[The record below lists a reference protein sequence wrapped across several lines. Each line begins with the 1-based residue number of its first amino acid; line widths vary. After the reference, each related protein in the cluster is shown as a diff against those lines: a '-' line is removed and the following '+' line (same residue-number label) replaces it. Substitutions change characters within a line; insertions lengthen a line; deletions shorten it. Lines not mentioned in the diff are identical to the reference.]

1 MTPSMTGLRC
11 FAPYLFGADL
21 GKPHSSG
28 LSSEPRFAG
37 DVIDRVLAALPVL
50 PPFIRYYDD
59 FDDTQHSIHD
69 PASAMLFELAINGR
83 TIRVDF
89 TRHEKRHA
97 LLLKHVF
104 LYLLSVDLTV
114 STAANYLIAATHMS
128 LKDIADIVRAGPL
141 GIAAV
146 WAGLRVREMPLAA
159 YILAKSLL
167 RLLCRHRLQD
177 WSDSYSSYI
186 TNTLPLPARDAY
198 MGVHSGDV
206 FLNADEEAAV
216 VRHLDET
223 VTALTSPALVSNEVL
238 CDTGMLLCAYQ
249 FAMRPIQ
256 IAMLNM
262 RNVRIWHDAQD
273 GLPTVHLTFHMAK
286 QRGKAKQRPLT
297 RRVKR
302 EWAPL
307 FVALEKW
314 RRVGGATGDAHFFN
328 VQSNYEAGARIAAL
342 VRKLIGSDELG
353 TATDLRHT
361 AAQRLV
367 DAGASHEELAEF
379 MGHSYVQTGLV
390 YFSTSASHAE
400 RVNRALGASDIYRR
414 VAKIAHD
421 RFISPEELT
430 LLKDEQQI
438 AGVPHGIPI
447 AGIGGCT
454 SGQPACP
461 YNPVT
466 SCYGCRKFMP
476 LHDKVMHESVLASMR
491 EVVVFFEQSSRGDTR
506 SPTYLQLQRTVA
518 EIQTVIDEL
527 ESEGR

>member
-1 MTPSMTGLRC
+1 ME
-11 FAPYLFGADL
+11 
-21 GKPHSSG
+21 KPHNASLFPEPSS
-28 LSSEPRFAG
+28 AG
-37 DVIDRVLAALPVL
+37 DVVERLLQALPAL
-50 PPFIRYYDD
+50 PPVIRYYDD
-59 FDDTQHSIHD
+59 FDDKQYSIRD
-69 PASAMLFELAINGR
+69 PVDAIVFELAINGR

-89 TRHEKRHA
+89 TPYERRHA

-104 LYLLSVDLTV
+104 LYLLGQDLAV
-114 STAANYLIAATHMS
+114 STAANYLIAATHLS
-128 LKDIADIVRAGPL
+128 LRDIADIVGAGPL
-141 GIAAV
+141 EIASV
-146 WAGLRVREMPLAA
+146 WAALRVREMPVSA

-167 RLLCRHRLQD
+167 RLLCRYRQQG
-177 WSDSYSSYI
+177 WSDSYSFHI
-186 TNTLPLPARDAY
+186 TDTLPLPARDAY
-198 MGVHSGDV
+198 AGVHSGNV
-206 FLNADEEAAV
+206 FLSVDEEAAI
-216 VRHLDET
+216 VRHLDGT
-223 VTALTSPALVSNEVL
+223 VAALASLASVSYEAL

-256 IAMLNM
+256 IAMLSM
-262 RNVRIWHDAQD
+262 RNVRIWHDVQD

-286 QRGKAKQRPLT
+286 QRSKAGQRPLT

-302 EWAPL
+302 EWAPV
-307 FVALEKW
+307 FVALDKW
-314 RRVGGATGDAHFFN
+314 RRLGGATGNAHFFN
-328 VQSNYEAGARIAAL
+328 VQSNTEAGARIAAL
-342 VRKLIGSDELG
+342 VRKLIGSDDLG
-353 TATDLRHT
+353 SATDLRHT

-390 YFSTSASHAE
+390 YFRTSASHAE

-421 RFISPEELT
+421 RFISSEELSQ
-430 LLKDEQQI
+430 LKGDQQI

-476 LHDKVMHESVLASMR
+476 LHDRAMHESVLASMR
-491 EVVVFFEQSSRGDTR
+491 EVVLFFAQSSRGDTR
-506 SPTYLQLQRTVA
+506 SPTYLQLQRTIA
-518 EIQTVIDEL
+518 EIQAVIDEL
-527 ESEGR
+527 EIEN

>member
-1 MTPSMTGLRC
+1 MEE
-11 FAPYLFGADL
+11 
-21 GKPHSSG
+21 PHSSG
-28 LSSEPRFAG
+28 LFPDPSSAG
-37 DVIDRVLAALPVL
+37 DIIERLLRALPAL
-50 PPFIRYYDD
+50 PPVVRYYDD
-59 FDDTQHSIHD
+59 FDDKQYSIRD
-69 PASAMLFELAINGR
+69 PSNTMVFELAINGR

-89 TRHEKRHA
+89 TPYELRHA
-97 LLLKHVF
+97 LLLKHLFV
-104 LYLLSVDLTV
+104 YLLGQDLTV
-114 STAANYLIAATHMS
+114 STAANYLISATH
-128 LKDIADIVRAGPL
+128 LPQRDIADIVCAGPVQ
-141 GIAAV
+141 IASV
-146 WAGLRVREMPLAA
+146 WAALRVREMPVSA

-167 RLLCRHRLQD
+167 RLLCRYRIQG
-177 WSDSYSSYI
+177 WSDSYSFYV
-186 TNTLPLPARDAY
+186 TNSLPLPARDAY
-198 MGVHSGDV
+198 AGVHSGDV
-206 FLNADEEAAV
+206 FLSLDEEAAI
-216 VRHLDET
+216 VRHLDES
-223 VTALTSPALVSNEVL
+223 VAALRSSASVPYEAL

-256 IAMLNM
+256 IAMLSM
-262 RNVRIWHDAQD
+262 RNVRIWHEAPN

-286 QRGKAKQRPLT
+286 QRSEAKRRPLT

-302 EWAPL
+302 EWAPV
-307 FVALEKW
+307 FVALDKW
-314 RRVGGATGDAHFFN
+314 RRLDGASGNAHFFN

-342 VRKLIGSDELG
+342 VRKLIGSDDLG
-353 TATDLRHT
+353 TSTDLRHT

-390 YFSTSASHAE
+390 YFRTSASHAE
-400 RVNRALGASDIYRR
+400 RVNRALGASDVYRR
-414 VAKIAHD
+414 VARIAHD

-430 LLKDEQQI
+430 QLKGDQQI

-476 LHDKVMHESVLASMR
+476 LRDKAMHESVLASMR
-491 EVVVFFEQSSRGDTR
+491 EVVVFFEQGARGDTR
-506 SPTYLQLQRTVA
+506 SPTYLQLQRTIT

-527 ESEGR
+527 ESEVR